1 MRQSRRVLQAIQ
13 RRDRDLPTTLAAL
26 PPLSLPVS
34 IAEWEELL
42 PSVGARLTDALER
55 YALPLFMRDAATA
68 AAVVL
73 RAAVGPT
80 HPTGRAAELGVHY
93 FNGMGEAVGDASL
106 TLRDEARLE
115 RLSGR
120 RGEGGRGGGGARG
133 RVAGQRG

>member
-1 MRQSRRVLQAIQ
+1 
-13 RRDRDLPTTLAAL
+13 
-26 PPLSLPVS
+26 
-34 IAEWEELL
+34 
-42 PSVGARLTDALER
+42 
-55 YALPLFMRDAATA
+55 MRDAATA

-120 RGEGGRGGGGARG
+120 IWELADAACEARAEKGGSGG
-133 RVAGQRG
+133 